1 MNPSLSER
9 WAATVLKRRVF
20 ILLGWLAATIAIRM
34 LAPTWNEIAFDGDF
48 EYLPAEMNSVAGGK
62 LLDEAFPEVRPRFSL
77 IQSFIWRFDFPTIM
91 LSNHTQPSGK

>member
-9 WAATVLKRRVF
+9 WAATVLKRRLF

-62 LLDEAFPEVRPRFSL
+62 LLDEAFPEVRTH
-77 IQSFIWRFDFPTIM
+77 Q
-91 LSNHTQPSGK
+91 GA